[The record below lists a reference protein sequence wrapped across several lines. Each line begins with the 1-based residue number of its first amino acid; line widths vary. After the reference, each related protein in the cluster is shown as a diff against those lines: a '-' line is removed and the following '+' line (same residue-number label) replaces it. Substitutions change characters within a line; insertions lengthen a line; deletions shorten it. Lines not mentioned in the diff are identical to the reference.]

1 VHIRRIQP
9 TDRAP
14 LESLL
19 NRTAE
24 FTKDESSCALELID
38 FAITPY
44 HPDYQAL
51 VAQTDA
57 GMIAG
62 YICYGPTPMTQGCF
76 DLYWIAAD
84 ASLRGQ
90 GTGRKLVAAME
101 AELRERQGRLVRVE
115 TSSQEGYGATRK
127 FYLAIG
133 YAEEARLKGF
143 YKPDDDL
150 VIFTRQ
156 L

>member
-1 VHIRRIQP
+1 
-9 TDRAP
+9 
-14 LESLL
+14 
-19 NRTAE
+19 
-24 FTKDESSCALELID
+24 
-38 FAITPY
+38 
-44 HPDYQAL
+44 
-51 VAQTDA
+51 
-57 GMIAG
+57 MIAG